1 MKKFQLWFQKLLN
14 FRMRILIIDH
24 SATVV
29 HRADKLATNFEK
41 KVWQSV
47 EAEQMQKSGRL
58 FVKIRPLYRVV
69 KHLYLHST
77 VWLDRIFFFNFIKFL
92 ILIL

>member
-1 MKKFQLWFQKLLN
+1 M
-14 FRMRILIIDH
+14 DH

-41 KVWQSV
+41 KKVWQSV
-47 EAEQMQKSGRL
+47 EAEQMQESGRL

-77 VWLDRIFFFNFIKFL
+77 VWLDRILFYFNFSFYKVFHSHFVKTRHFIKF
-92 ILIL
+92 

>member
-1 MKKFQLWFQKLLN
+1 M
-14 FRMRILIIDH
+14 DH

-41 KVWQSV
+41 KKVWQSV
-47 EAEQMQKSGRL
+47 EAEQMQKSGPF

-77 VWLDRIFFFNFIKFL
+77 VWLDRSFF
-92 ILIL
+92 